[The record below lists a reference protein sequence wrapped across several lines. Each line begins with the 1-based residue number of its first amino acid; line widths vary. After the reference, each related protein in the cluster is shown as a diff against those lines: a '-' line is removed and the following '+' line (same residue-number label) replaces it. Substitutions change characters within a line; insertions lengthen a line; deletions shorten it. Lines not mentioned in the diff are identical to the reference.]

1 MQTQDP
7 NQNKKAS
14 ELTEEELKA
23 TNGGGLLGGD
33 SMSSISG
40 ITQGYLNVSHTD
52 EDGDTNSFNTD
63 FGTGSLL
70 NSKNDD

>member
-1 MQTQDP
+1 MSQDP
-7 NQNKKAS
+7 NQAKKAQ
-14 ELTEEELKA
+14 ELTEQEAKE

-33 SMSSISG
+33 GQSTLTS

-70 NSKNDD
+70 DNRQDD

>member
-1 MQTQDP
+1 MSTP
-7 NQNKKAS
+7 NQNKNAQP
-14 ELTEEELKA
+14 LTEQELKE

-33 SMSSISG
+33 NMGSITG

-52 EDGDTNSFNTD
+52 EDGQTESYNTN

-70 NSKNDD
+70 DSRQDD

>member
-1 MQTQDP
+1 MTQDP
-7 NQNKKAS
+7 NQNKKAQ
-14 ELTEEELKA
+14 ELTDQEAKE

-33 SMSSISG
+33 SHSSLTG

-70 NSKNDD
+70 DNRQDD